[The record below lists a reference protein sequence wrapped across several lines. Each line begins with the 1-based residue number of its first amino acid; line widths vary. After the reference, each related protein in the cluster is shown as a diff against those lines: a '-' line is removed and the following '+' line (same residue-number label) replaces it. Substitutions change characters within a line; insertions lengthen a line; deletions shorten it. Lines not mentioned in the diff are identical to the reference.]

1 MNNTETYMSLYEY
14 TGRAGNAENGLG
26 RRVNQQALDKK
37 IDIKYRDIPVPSQT
51 DAFKSVCTYPV
62 SFLDDYFEQNPTDL
76 PDNSA
81 FVRRSD
87 LIKVLQRIDELESN
101 INILTNLI
109 DKIQN
114 ATNKHDSG
122 NDDDELPF

>member
-26 RRVNQQALDKK
+26 RRVNQSAHDQK
-37 IDIKYRDIPVPSQT
+37 IDIKYRDIPVPAQKDS
-51 DAFKSVCTYPV
+51 FKSVCTYPV
-62 SFLDDYFEQNPTDL
+62 SFLNEYFKQNPTEL

-81 FVRRSD
+81 FVRRSE

-114 ATNKHDSG
+114 ATNKHDSS

>member
-26 RRVNQQALDKK
+26 RRVNKCAHDQK
-37 IDIKYRDIPVPSQT
+37 IDIKYRDIPVPAQKDS
-51 DAFKSVCTYPV
+51 FKSVCTYPV
-62 SFLDDYFEQNPTDL
+62 SFLNDYFKQNPTGL

-87 LIKVLQRIDELESN
+87 FIKVLRRIDELEAN
-101 INILTNLI
+101 INILTNQI

-114 ATNKHDSG
+114 ATNKHDSSD
-122 NDDDELPF
+122 DDDELPF